1 VKRIGVVE
9 DNADNRLLLRALIE
23 DRYEI
28 VEFDSG
34 AAALAGLRSD
44 PPDLVLLDIALPDI
58 EGPALLRALRADPRL
73 RGVPVIAVTAHAM
86 SSDRARLLDAGF
98 NDYVSKPIVDD
109 AAFLATVER
118 WLSGSV
124 VSTRPGS
131 SALDVG
137 SRS

>member
-1 VKRIGVVE
+1 MKRIGVVE

-28 VEFDSG
+28 LEFASG
-34 AAALAGLRSD
+34 ASALAGLRSD

-86 SSDRARLLDAGF
+86 SSDRARLLEAGF

-109 AAFLATVER
+109 EAFLATVER
-118 WLSGSV
+118 WLASSSSGP
-124 VSTRPGS
+124 RLGP

-137 SRS
+137 TRS